1 MRFRDRLLKISYWE
15 GGNLVKI
22 DKQTSIISKEQKA
35 ITENKYAEKC
45 GRTQCGGRLK
55 EIQKTTWK

>member
-45 GRTQCGGRLK
+45 GRTRCGGRLK

>member
-1 MRFRDRLLKISYWE
+1 M
-15 GGNLVKI
+15 VKI

-45 GRTQCGGRLK
+45 GRTRCGGRLK